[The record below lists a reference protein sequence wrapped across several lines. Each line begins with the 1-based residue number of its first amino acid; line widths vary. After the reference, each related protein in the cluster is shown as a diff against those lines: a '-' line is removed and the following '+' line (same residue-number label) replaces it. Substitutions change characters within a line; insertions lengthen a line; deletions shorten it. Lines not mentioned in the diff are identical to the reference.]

1 MFDTLRSYGVAS
13 GEASMTNLWTMK
25 TILRCFGLTSGV
37 KVNYSKSSIMGV
49 NVDSDFLSLAEGF
62 LHCRIGSTPFIYLS
76 LPVGANP
83 RKESTWEP
91 LIQ

>member
-25 TILRCFGLTSGV
+25 TILRSFGLTSDL

-49 NVDSDFLSLAEGF
+49 NVDSNFSP
-62 LHCRIGSTPFIYLS
+62 RIGSTLFIYLG